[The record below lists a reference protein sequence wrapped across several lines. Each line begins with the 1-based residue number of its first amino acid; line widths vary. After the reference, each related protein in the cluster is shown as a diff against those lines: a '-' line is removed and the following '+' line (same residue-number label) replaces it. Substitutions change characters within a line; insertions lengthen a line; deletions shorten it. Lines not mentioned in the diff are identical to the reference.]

1 MANNLIKARHVEI
14 INKALMKWIND
25 SNKDFSLY
33 GVEDSM
39 FNVHVF
45 YDKEDKDKYYI
56 IIHNSEDDANLE
68 VIKENLN
75 DDSEEE

>member
-68 VIKENLN
+68 VIKENVN